1 MTVEIFVILL
11 GVWVDVAAVDAD
23 GGRSQEPNLFGGLL
37 AADVDQPDLSVAG
50 KLCANLLDQRDRGV
64 AVGAARSSQH
74 LDKGR
79 SVGWCLAGW
88 AGGGQL

>member
-1 MTVEIFVILL
+1 MILN

-23 GGRSQEPNLFGGLL
+23 GGRSQEPSLLGGLL
-37 AADVDQPDLSVAG
+37 VADVDHPDLSVAG
-50 KLCANLLDQRDRGV
+50 KLRANLLDQRDRGV
-64 AVGAARSSQH
+64 AVGAARSGQH